1 MRKKKV
7 IFEEARSCFAELKY
21 TLSVVTQFARAF
33 AADMLRNMKGRTMRL
48 LLINRLSVYY
58 TRLLGH
64 LDYQTV
70 EALKNRIDKVIC
82 GLGIA
87 LHFTNG
93 GRTYNKKVRLKKL
106 KRN

>member
-1 MRKKKV
+1 MRKKKKN
-7 IFEEARSCFAELKY
+7 FKEARSCFAELKY
-21 TLSVVTQFARAF
+21 ALSVVTQFARAF
-33 AADMLRNMKGRTMRL
+33 SADMLRNMRGRALRL

-58 TRLLGH
+58 TRLLCH

-87 LHFTNG
+87 QHFEYWVE
-93 GRTYNKKVRLKKL
+93 RKRLL
-106 KRN
+106 KNTIG